1 MMQSMRDNM
10 KLVIWITAIIFL
22 VGFGIL
28 QLGGVLNE
36 PTRQGPAGVVAEIN
50 GDKIRYQDFMAV
62 YQDKVRQVQQERP
75 LQEGEDSYIR
85 EQTWQQM
92 VREYLIRQQ
101 VERYGIKITPEE
113 VRAAIRYAPPS
124 FVFQA
129 PLFQTDGK
137 FDYKKYTAEL
147 DNPNSQVPWEQ
158 VEAIVADQL
167 PVQKLQN
174 FIASTAKV
182 SDGDVRDRFLLLNES
197 LELNVLRFE
206 PDSFAVDTSQV
217 TPADVQAYYKAHP
230 DQFTGPTKVQLAVA
244 LERRAPIEED
254 FALVRER
261 LQKILD
267 DVRAEPDSFPGYA
280 RTYSEINSAARGGEA
295 PADAR
300 IQDLRPPFR
309 DAFQKVQP
317 GDITPILREE
327 RSLHIFKIEKRY
339 KDPKDGVD
347 RFHYRE
353 IALRVNPGPEAI
365 RRAREAVEAFLK
377 DAHKVGVTKAATQH
391 GIQTTTT
398 AWIAE
403 GRSQNEIFQR
413 FPEVETWCFQA
424 KAGSIS
430 RPVPHENGWYVYEI
444 LHRRPAGLRPLAEIA
459 GEVKEAAVRSLRTER
474 AKAVAEK
481 ARAAILAGMS
491 PEAAAKQFGGRFA
504 PITRVTRN
512 GVLSG
517 IGQDA
522 KSVGTFMSLQDGE
535 WSPVREGPAGVLL
548 AQVVHHERPS
558 EEQFKNQEASLRKNL
573 IAERQRVILTEWYNS
588 IRRRAKIEDY
598 REDIFGA

>member
-36 PTRQGPAGVVAEIN
+36 PARQGPVGVVAEIN
-50 GDKIRYQDFMAV
+50 GDKVRYQDFMAV
-62 YQDKVRQVQQERP
+62 YQDMVRQVQQERP

-85 EQTWQQM
+85 EQAWQQI
-92 VREYLIRQQ
+92 VREHLIRQQ
-101 VERYGIKITPEE
+101 VERHGIKITPDEIKT
-113 VRAAIRYAPPS
+113 AIRFAPPS

-137 FDYKKYTAEL
+137 FDYKKYLAEL

-158 VEAIVADQL
+158 VEAMVADQL

-174 FIASTAKV
+174 YIASTAKV
-182 SDGDVRDRFLLLNES
+182 SDGDVRDRFLLLNEG
-197 LELNVLRFE
+197 LDLNVLRFE
-206 PDSFAVDTSQV
+206 PDSFAVDTSLV
-217 TPADVQAYYKAHP
+217 TKADVQAYYKAHP
-230 DQFTGPTKVQLAVA
+230 DQFSGPTKVQLAVA

-254 FALVRER
+254 FAIVRER

-280 RTYSEINSAARGGEA
+280 RTYSEIQSAGRGGEA
-295 PADAR
+295 PGDAR
-300 IQDLRPPFR
+300 IQDLRPAFR
-309 DAFQKVQP
+309 DAFQKAQP

-339 KDPKDGVD
+339 MDPKVSAE

-365 RRAREAVEAFLK
+365 RRARAAVEAFLK
-377 DAHKVGVTKAATQH
+377 DAHKAGVIKAATQH
-391 GIQTTTT
+391 GVQTVTS
-398 AWIAE
+398 AWFAR
-403 GRSQNEIFQR
+403 GQSQNEVFQR

-424 KAGSIS
+424 KEGSIS
-430 RPVPHENGWYVYEI
+430 RPIPHENGWYIYQI
-444 LHRRPAGLRPLAEIA
+444 LHRRPAGLRPLEEVA
-459 GEVKEAAVRSLRTER
+459 GEVKAAAVRSLRTER
-474 AKAVAEK
+474 AKEAAGR

-491 PEAAAKQFGGRFA
+491 PEEAAKQFGGRFA
-504 PITRVTRN
+504 HISRVTRN

-517 IGQDA
+517 IGRDA
-522 KSVGTFMSLQDGE
+522 ESVGSFLSIQEGA
-535 WSPVREGPAGVLL
+535 WSPVREGPSGVLL
-548 AQVVHHERPS
+548 AQVVQHDRPT
-558 EEQFKNQEASLRKNL
+558 EEEFKAQEAKLRQSL
-573 IAERQRVILTEWYNS
+573 IAERQRVILTEWYDS

-598 REDIFGA
+598 REEIFGA